1 MTLRNQGRLA
11 IHRRSD
17 EIAFL
22 QHWLRVLSEA
32 QVSLET
38 GETHEDHSELMR
50 TDFRAAGSASAD
62 ERDMASQ
69 ALMRERDLTDEL
81 LHTRQTEPLGETLQR
96 RLAMAEL
103 ICHDLRRRAGPV
115 PQNRLPAAYSVAEI
129 ERRAL
134 VEMLN
139 RWWLWLR
146 ES

>member
-81 LHTRQTEPLGETLQR
+81 LHT
-96 RLAMAEL
+96 
-103 ICHDLRRRAGPV
+103 
-115 PQNRLPAAYSVAEI
+115 
-129 ERRAL
+129 
-134 VEMLN
+134 
-139 RWWLWLR
+139 
-146 ES
+146 